1 MKITKVTKT
10 YFETDGERVYFFEPL
25 EEDMS
30 IKELQELM
38 DEHEKFIL
46 EQIRNMR
53 KEKKNG

>member
-1 MKITKVTKT
+1 MKCKCGFK
-10 YFETDGERVYFFEPL
+10 GERVYFFEPL

-30 IKELQELM
+30 VKELQEMM

-53 KEKKNG
+53 KEKKNEI